1 MRTHRNARTTVVSR
15 RLMVSRV
22 RKQGWSVTSTAHA
35 QGVCRSTVYKWL
47 ARFDDEGEAGLL
59 DRSSAPQRVW
69 NRTRP
74 RLVARIET
82 LRRRR
87 LFGRVIAAKLALPR
101 STVAA
106 VLRRIGLSSLRAL
119 DPREEVVRYE
129 RGRAGELLHLDVKK
143 LRRFAR
149 PGHRVD
155 GDRTRRRTR
164 GAGWEC
170 VHVCIDDA
178 SRVAYVEVLPDE
190 RAHTTCG
197 FLRRALE
204 HYRGL
209 GLRIDEVMTDNGP
222 AYHSR
227 DFAALCASDR
237 LRHIWTRP
245 YRPQTNGKAERFIQ
259 TLLREWAYVR
269 PYSDADARARAL
281 GPWLEHYNLRRP
293 HGSLDGLTPDQRL
306 RAAV

>member
-1 MRTHRNARTTVVSR
+1 MQSHRNARTTPIVR
-15 RLMVSRV
+15 RLMVERV
-22 RKQGWSVTSTAHA
+22 RKLGWKVTATADA
-35 QGVCRSTVYKWL
+35 AGVSRTTVYKWL
-47 ARFDDEGEAGLL
+47 KRFGDEGEAGLE
-59 DRSSAPQRVW
+59 DRSSAPRRVW

-74 RLVARIET
+74 RLVARIRT
-82 LRRRR
+82 MRRRR
-87 LFGRVIAAKLALPR
+87 FFGRVIALRLRMAR
-101 STVAA
+101 STVGG
-106 VLRRIGLSSLRAL
+106 VLRRLGLSSLRSL

-129 RGRAGELLHLDVKK
+129 RARAGELLHLDVKK
-143 LRRFAR
+143 LGRFSR

-155 GDRTRRRTR
+155 GDRARRRSR

-178 SRVAYVEVLPDE
+178 SRVAYVEILPDE
-190 RAHTTCG
+190 RAGTTSG
-197 FLRRALE
+197 FLARALR

-209 GLRIDEVMTDNGP
+209 GLQIEEVMTDNGP

-227 DFAALCASDR
+227 DFAAACATGG

-259 TLLREWAYVR
+259 TMLREWAYAR
-269 PYSDADARARAL
+269 SYADADARARAL
-281 GPWLEHYNLRRP
+281 APWLAHYNRGRP
-293 HGSLDGLTPDQRL
+293 HGSLGGLTPVQRL